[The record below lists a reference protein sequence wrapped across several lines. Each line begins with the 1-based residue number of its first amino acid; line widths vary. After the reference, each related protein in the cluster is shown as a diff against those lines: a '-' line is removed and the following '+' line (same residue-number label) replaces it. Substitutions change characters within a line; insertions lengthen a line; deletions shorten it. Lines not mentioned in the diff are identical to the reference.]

1 MKANVQPGERHC
13 PQCYR
18 GKPVADFKNKSG
30 GLYRNCSNCRKRY
43 SGWGKKTLIEK
54 LVDVPP
60 RVDAAPTGRVL
71 WVPRSLNQ
79 KLGGIP
85 ASWSERGTCPP
96 SCGLYEAGCYASY
109 GKLGFHWKNVTRD
122 GLPWEGFLEKVR
134 GLEESQVWRHN
145 VAGDLQG
152 SGQQLDVKRFTE
164 LVEANRGRRG
174 FTFTHRSSAR
184 WRPSTSL
191 WQTRTVSPSIYPPT
205 RRLKRTDWSTSRSVR
220 DNSSAARRPR
230 PGPQDPSR
238 SACDGL
244 SGGDGRSLTC
254 LECQLC
260 AIPDRKT
267 IIGFSHLT
275 ENVHSCK
282 QPIDWRPGCSF
293 ADGKVPGNE
302 GAGRLRNCHRV
313 LLREETMSDVDVRK
327 KAMDLLR
334 LATNEGATKDER
346 DTAMSQMHALIG
358 KYDLLAAG
366 GKPINVAAEIFNKV
380 MSGTFMEEI
389 AGHVEKT
396 ASAFERVMAA
406 GKRITDAR
414 GPVPKKRRRTYR

>member
-109 GKLGFHWKNVTRD
+109 GKLGFHWRNVPRD
-122 GLPWEGFLEKVR
+122 GLPWDGFLEKVR
-134 GLEESQVWRHN
+134 GLPESQVWRHN

-152 SGQQLDVKRFTE
+152 NGHIVDTKALSE
-164 LVEANRGRRG
+164 LVEANRDRRG
-174 FTFTHRSSAR
+174 FSFTHLPMIYQINRAAVALANTAGFTINLSGDTLAIADEYADLGVA
-184 WRPSTSL
+184 PV
-191 WQTRTVSPSIYPPT
+191 TVLLPHDAPI
-205 RRLKRTDWSTSRSVR
+205 RLKTPAGRRVTVCPAETSST
-220 DNSSAARRPR
+220 
-230 PGPQDPSR
+230 
-238 SACDGL
+238 
-244 SGGDGRSLTC
+244 TC

-267 IIGFSHLT
+267 IIGFRSH
-275 ENVHSCK
+275 
-282 QPIDWRPGCSF
+282 
-293 ADGKVPGNE
+293 GNYRKHVME
-302 GAGRLRNCHRV
+302 IVQLRRKGA
-313 LLREETMSDVDVRK
+313 
-327 KAMDLLR
+327 
-334 LATNEGATKDER
+334 
-346 DTAMSQMHALIG
+346 
-358 KYDLLAAG
+358 
-366 GKPINVAAEIFNKV
+366 
-380 MSGTFMEEI
+380 
-389 AGHVEKT
+389 
-396 ASAFERVMAA
+396 
-406 GKRITDAR
+406 
-414 GPVPKKRRRTYR
+414 